1 MVKEHEGLDV
11 CFSSATAVAGVITQ
25 ACSQS
30 FPLDD
35 TVMINLTGADRKD
48 NLQTQNVR
56 WLKREGQRW
65 IEE

>member
-1 MVKEHEGLDV
+1 LIKR
-11 CFSSATAVAGVITQ
+11 AR
-25 ACSQS
+25 SQS
-30 FPLDD
+30 FSLDD

-48 NLQTQNVR
+48 NAETNNVR